1 MVRTYVNAWR
11 EILARVLGG
20 FAVRYDETPRW
31 LVNPDTGRRLKLD
44 VLYPEIGVAIRF
56 VGLQGSQT
64 PRYLSLEEEE
74 QQTTRDAARA
84 ELCRAHG
91 INLVAVDVTSG
102 EPKTILQELRYGLSD
117 ASRRLARSDLPLN
130 RKGELIERLSQA
142 RSQLET
148 ISNRMTGA
156 ASLGIYAQLWQDRT
170 YAEQPLPPQMTGAGK
185 APPAFEPGMRV
196 RHVTYG
202 EGTIERIQDDGRDQL
217 IGVRFADGT
226 RRTFAAS
233 LVAGKL
239 LAPTH
244 F

>member
-1 MVRTYVNAWR
+1 MSRTYINAWR

-20 FAVRYDETPRW
+20 FAVRHDESPRW

-44 VLYPEIGVAIRF
+44 VLYPEIGVAVRF

-74 QQTTRDAARA
+74 QQDVRDTARA

-91 INLVAVDVTSG
+91 INLVPIDVNSG
-102 EPKTILQELRYGLSD
+102 ETRAILQELRYALSD
-117 ASRRLARSDLPLN
+117 ASRRLARSDQPLN
-130 RKGELIERLSQA
+130 RKGELIERLSRA
-142 RSQLET
+142 RNQLET
-148 ISNRMTGA
+148 VASQLTGP
-156 ASLGIYAQLWQDRT
+156 ASLGVYAQLWQDRT
-170 YAEQPLPPQMTGAGK
+170 YADKPAPSQPAAGP
-185 APPAFEPGMRV
+185 APIGYSPGMRV

-202 EGTIERIQDDGRDQL
+202 EGTIEGIEDDGHDL
-217 IGVRFADGT
+217 LVSVRFADGT

-239 LAPTH
+239 LAHTR